1 MPYFIMLTRLSSSEV
16 RTPSAL
22 EALEKKV
29 ITHIRSECPQ
39 VEWIANY
46 AVLGPYDYLD
56 VFRAA
61 DPADAFR
68 VSTIVRLF
76 GHARTEIWAAE
87 EWGAFK
93 AMIRDLPQA
102 T

>member
-39 VEWIANY
+39 VEWITK
-46 AVLGPYDYLD
+46 
-56 VFRAA
+56 A
-61 DPADAFR
+61 DSP
-68 VSTIVRLF
+68 VHS
-76 GHARTEIWAAE
+76 GSE
-87 EWGAFK
+87 
-93 AMIRDLPQA
+93 
-102 T
+102 